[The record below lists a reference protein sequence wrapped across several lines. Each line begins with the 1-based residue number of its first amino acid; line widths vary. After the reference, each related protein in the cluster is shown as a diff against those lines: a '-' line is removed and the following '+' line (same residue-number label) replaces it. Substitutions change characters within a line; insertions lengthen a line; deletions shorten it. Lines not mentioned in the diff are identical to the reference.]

1 MPLRASCSR
10 TSVIEDGWGSEL
22 LTGPTLTPAESPD
35 GWAVDADV
43 PATGSTTC
51 GCAFGT
57 AALEPEFEAPVW
69 ELATLPREPPF
80 ADC

>member
-10 TSVIEDGWGSEL
+10 TSVIETGWGSER

-35 GWAVDADV
+35 GWVVGAAA

-51 GCAFGT
+51 GRAFGT
-57 AALEPEFEAPVW
+57 AALEPDVDVPLA
-69 ELATLPREPPF
+69 ELATLRCEPPL